1 MKEQYKNLNKLQEE
15 NFNNFILRC
24 YFMSLP
30 QLFEVIKKSCDTDS
44 FDENLPK
51 NNIETGT
58 FDWYY

>member
-1 MKEQYKNLNKLQEE
+1 
-15 NFNNFILRC
+15 
-24 YFMSLP
+24 MSLP
-30 QLFEVIKKSCDTDS
+30 QLFEVIKKSCDIDS